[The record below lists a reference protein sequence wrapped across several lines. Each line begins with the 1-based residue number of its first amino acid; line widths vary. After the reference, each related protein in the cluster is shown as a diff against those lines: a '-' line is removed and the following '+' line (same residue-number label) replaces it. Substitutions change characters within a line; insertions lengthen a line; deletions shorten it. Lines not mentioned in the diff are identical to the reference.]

1 ASWVSP
7 AMCSRASA
15 SPTSPSS
22 ESPRGPS
29 ATRAASDSSCRDASP
44 SAWSR
49 RTPCS
54 ISSSGCATRRTAS
67 PSAPTAPSDRS
78 RSRSRRSTRSPASGR
93 DASAHC
99 CCTSAPPAPS
109 PAPAWRICRR
119 SRASARRWRGGFT
132 STSIRRD
139 RWIECAR
146 PRNHGRRRI
155 MLTDF
160 PNLLTLS
167 RIIIIP
173 VLVGLFYLD
182 DVAWR
187 WVSVALFSLAGVTDY
202 FDGYF
207 ARRWAQISAFGRF
220 LDPIADKLLVAAVIL
235 MLVARGRIAGLVVL
249 PALVILCR
257 EVMVSGLRE
266 FLAQVNVGV
275 PVSRLAKWK
284 TALQLVALGV
294 LIVGDAA
301 GPW

>member
-1 ASWVSP
+1 
-7 AMCSRASA
+7 
-15 SPTSPSS
+15 
-22 ESPRGPS
+22 
-29 ATRAASDSSCRDASP
+29 
-44 SAWSR
+44 
-49 RTPCS
+49 
-54 ISSSGCATRRTAS
+54 
-67 PSAPTAPSDRS
+67 
-78 RSRSRRSTRSPASGR
+78 
-93 DASAHC
+93 
-99 CCTSAPPAPS
+99 
-109 PAPAWRICRR
+109 
-119 SRASARRWRGGFT
+119 
-132 STSIRRD
+132 
-139 RWIECAR
+139 
-146 PRNHGRRRI
+146 

-182 DVAWR
+182 DQIWR
-187 WVSVALFSLAGVTDY
+187 WVSVVLFTLAGVTDY

-207 ARRWAQISAFGRF
+207 ARRWAQLSAFGRF

-284 TALQLVALGV
+284 TGLQMVALGV

-301 GPW
+301 GPWAQWTGELGLWIAAAITLVTGYDYLSAGLKHMTPATKPPDRGAQPRAKPASTTQ